1 MSSQDMSAQ
10 ERIEAITRV
19 SMKDKSHLKRWL
31 EASGRAWLV
40 FNAIDLVDALS
51 WPDGVDVLMQ
61 VVACYKDHRA
71 GIETGRFEEQVDPT
85 LGKMVRVPI
94 YKGEPLEVE
103 ELTRAIRALVGQI
116 KEKDPTWTLESN
128 S

>member
-1 MSSQDMSAQ
+1 
-10 ERIEAITRV
+10 
-19 SMKDKSHLKRWL
+19 MKDKSHLKRWL

-94 YKGEPLEVE
+94 YKGGPLEAE
-103 ELTRAIRALVGQI
+103 GRTRPSRAPVGQMR
-116 KEKDPTWTLESN
+116 DR
-128 S
+128 